1 MPPSASASLL
11 ILATALGLPTRPLAG
26 AVADL
31 WLGPVN
37 TFAASVLLLGA
48 AHFVWTAV
56 ASEAGLWAFAA
67 FFGLANGFAQGV
79 WAGALAGVVGPANR
93 ARLGTRF
100 GMVCTLTAFATLA
113 GPPTASALIQ
123 AAGGSY
129 LGAQLWAGLV
139 ICLGA
144 GAVVVGGGLQ
154 VGWRF
159 RVKV

>member
-1 MPPSASASLL
+1 ML
-11 ILATALGLPTRPLAG
+11 ILSTALGIPTRPLAG

-31 WLGPVN
+31 WLGASN
-37 TFAASVLLLGA
+37 TFVLAVLLLGA
-48 AHFVWTAV
+48 AHFVWAAV
-56 ASEAGLWAFAA
+56 SSEAGMWAFVVL
-67 FFGLANGFAQGV
+67 FGLANGCAQGI

-123 AAGGSY
+123 AADGKY
-129 LGAQLWAGLV
+129 VAAQVWAGVV

-144 GAVVVGGGLQ
+144 GALAVGRGLQ
-154 VGWRF
+154 AGWRVW
-159 RVKV
+159 VKV